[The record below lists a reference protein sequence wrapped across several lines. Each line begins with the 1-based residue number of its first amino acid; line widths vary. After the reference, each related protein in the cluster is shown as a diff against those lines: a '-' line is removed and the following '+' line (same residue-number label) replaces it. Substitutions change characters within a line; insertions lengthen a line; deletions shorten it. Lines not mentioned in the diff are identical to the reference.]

1 MNETH
6 VVIGATG
13 SLGHALTLRLISED
27 IPVRAVVRSAERA
40 HELLPE
46 TLEVVVADATDL
58 ESMQAACKD
67 AAVIHNCVYVSA
79 ERWSDVTDNFITV
92 ARETQARLVFPSNI
106 HPYGPLQKVPATED
120 HPLAATS
127 NRGRMRTRMETKLL
141 EAGRAGDIDVVIPRL
156 AAFYGPTVREGYLPM
171 VFTSA
176 LTKQKAWWY
185 GSLQMPYDLVYADDA
200 ATACLLLGSSH
211 DASSQVFH
219 VPGAGP
225 LTGEQ
230 FIGMVHRAADA
241 QPSMGSRTRRS
252 FQLLGLIYP
261 PARAIQEILY
271 EFESPLEMDG
281 GKFARTFPDFHYTPH
296 EQAIE
301 ETLDWFRQK

>member
-27 IPVRAVVRSAERA
+27 IPVRAVVRSSERA
-40 HELLPE
+40 QELLPE
-46 TLEVVVADATDL
+46 TLDVVVADATDS
-58 ESMQAACKD
+58 ESMLAACKD
-67 AAVIHNCVYVSA
+67 AAVIYNCVYVSS

-141 EAGRAGDIDVVIPRL
+141 EAGRAGEIDVVIPRL

-171 VFTSA
+171 VFTAA

-185 GSLQMPYDLVYADDA
+185 GSLQMPYDLIYADDA
-200 ATACLLLGSSH
+200 ATACLLLGGSE

-230 FIGMVHRAADA
+230 FISMVFRAADA
-241 QPSMGSRTRRS
+241 QPSMGSRTRRA

-261 PARAIQEILY
+261 PAHAIQEILY
-271 EFESPLEMDG
+271 EFENPLVMDG
-281 GKFARTFPDFHYTPH
+281 GKFSRTFPDFHYTPH

-301 ETLDWFRQK
+301 ETLEWFKQK